1 MSMVSSSRLLLAITV
16 IASVVLGFLGVLYL
30 LASTAAPMQ
39 PMRLWVGVIL
49 IGIAL
54 VLIAFASKSLVKPP
68 PITVHWSPSGTVKLE
83 ELRCPSCS
91 APLRIENPSVTRVVC
106 QYCGR
111 TVEIVEEPKW

>member
-16 IASVVLGFLGVLYL
+16 AASVVLGFLGVLYL
-30 LASTAAPMQ
+30 LASAME
-39 PMRLWVGVIL
+39 PMRLWVGIIL

-54 VLIAFASKSLVKPP
+54 VLVAFVSKSLVKPP
-68 PITVHWSPSGTVKLE
+68 PITVHWSPSGAVKLE
-83 ELRCPSCS
+83 ELKCPSCS

-111 TVEIVEEPKW
+111 TIEIVEEPKW

>member
-1 MSMVSSSRLLLAITV
+1 MPVVSSSRLLSAITI
-16 IASVVLGFLGVLYL
+16 IASAVLGFLGVLYL
-30 LASTAAPMQ
+30 LASAVED
-39 PMRLWVGVIL
+39 PMRLWKGIIM

-54 VLIAFASKSLVKPP
+54 VLVAFASKSFVKPP
-68 PITVHWSPSGTVKLE
+68 PITVHWSASGEVKLE
-83 ELRCPSCS
+83 ELKCPSCS

>member
-1 MSMVSSSRLLLAITV
+1 MGFLVSSSRFVLAITI

-30 LASTAAPMQ
+30 LASAME

-54 VLIAFASKSLVKPP
+54 VLVAFVSKSLVKPP
-68 PITVHWSPSGTVKLE
+68 PIAVHWSPSGQVKLE
-83 ELRCPSCS
+83 ELKCPGCG
-91 APLRIENPSVTRVVC
+91 APLRVENPSITRVVC